1 MNKLGTELANA
12 WMKKTLVDLN
22 GFSENEIPKNRDE
35 AYKALNLFF
44 ELCTYLEDV
53 ISIAVYNLKLF
64 ILFSN
69 SLSIFTS

>member
-35 AYKALNLFF
+35 AY
-44 ELCTYLEDV
+44 
-53 ISIAVYNLKLF
+53 ISIFWNF
-64 ILFSN
+64 IFAEP
-69 SLSIFTS
+69 I